1 MGCATLLKSK
11 LGITVKYR
19 FTLRHYKTGRMREFG
34 CSQRGGHLGAHAL
47 GKYNLWLLLLLTV
60 GLISGCTV
68 AWTRTLTQSA
78 DSMSIQVDRFYQQY
92 QTAYQLAPRPTGSA
106 QAIAE
111 AYLRRYQP
119 GPLPRV
125 FQHTTLYDRNGV
137 WLADFM
143 DEGRRRWVSIEAIS
157 PYLINATVATE
168 DASFYTNPGIDAK
181 RLVGALLQNA
191 QEGGIVSGAS
201 TITMQLARQLFFE
214 PEARFSQ
221 TLERKV
227 NEVFLAQELTALY
240 TKDELLEMYL
250 NLIYFGHLA
259 YGPEAA
265 AQVYFGKS
273 AATLTLAEATLI
285 AGIPQMPGQFDL
297 FRNFDAVKTRQR
309 IVLNLMVERGYLT
322 SAEADQA
329 WATPIEL
336 ADDPDRRTLKAPH
349 FTFFVAETAQRDWAN
364 LDFRRAGFQIY
375 TTLDLRMQELAQQ
388 IVSQTVPALRRFNL
402 TNAALVALKPDDG
415 GILAMVGSIDYNNQT
430 IGGAVNVTVRLR
442 QPGSTV
448 KSILYAAAFD
458 DNLISPASVIWDL
471 PVSYQVTPIQVY
483 RPGNYDSRFHGPV
496 TVRTALAN
504 SYNIPAVKVLD
515 RVGTARMRETAI
527 DMGLTSFTVDGN
539 YGLGMTLGSN
549 EATLLELTSVYDTL
563 ASNGVYSPPT
573 PYRAIIDG
581 YGNQVALPATTP
593 PRQAVSPE
601 AAYLV
606 TSILSDNVAR
616 TPAYGPNS
624 QLNLSKPAAVKT
636 GTSSSWRDNW
646 TIGYTR
652 YLVTGVWAGNNS
664 GRPMSGVAGVTGAGP
679 IWHDFMEGVIADP
692 ALLGVLQ
699 APSDPAGWEFIQ
711 PATVKKLRIECP
723 KPIQCKTDGEL
734 FSQAWLRQTG
744 QAHVLDDS
752 YVTGQ
757 MATVFVNRTDSTVWR
772 VGVCAQEGG
781 EETTALRLPNAV
793 GLLIEQP
800 ITGTL
805 ALTARTGIE
814 EKLAVSNAIPQLP
827 GMLRPPRLT
836 EPTTYFGPPAADFTI
851 GAERL
856 RVEQRG
862 VLDWSYRTGTA
873 MYLGACKDI
882 NETMQALFGR
892 SIRGVTLQTPQNRQ
906 FVAIGPTPTA
916 TVTPA
921 PTATPSRTPAATTTA
936 SAGERSAPPASG
948 TPSVQQTLLATPTP
962 TATAVPDIT
971 AIPDSFPTAVAL
983 PAAVAPTGAG
993 TFRALGVAH
1002 DEFCSG
1008 DYILGQV
1015 LSRAGA
1021 PVAGV
1026 RIVVVDQWGN
1036 RNEVLTKNGVNDF
1049 GRYDFPIGTNT
1060 RDLYVTIVDSA
1071 GNPLSETVGIAH
1083 RRFDDLSCHHITWIE
1098 N

>member
-1 MGCATLLKSK
+1 
-11 LGITVKYR
+11 
-19 FTLRHYKTGRMREFG
+19 
-34 CSQRGGHLGAHAL
+34 
-47 GKYNLWLLLLLTV
+47 
-60 GLISGCTV
+60 
-68 AWTRTLTQSA
+68 
-78 DSMSIQVDRFYQQY
+78 MSLQIDRLYQQY
-92 QTAYQLAPRPTGSA
+92 QQAYQLTPRPDGTPQGV
-106 QAIAE
+106 AE

-137 WLADFM
+137 WLADFI
-143 DEGRRRWVSIEAIS
+143 DEGRRRWVSIDAIS
-157 PYLINATVATE
+157 PDLINAMVATE
-168 DASFYTNPGIDAK
+168 DASFYTNHGIDAK

-191 QEGGIVSGAS
+191 QRGGIVSGAS

-227 NEVFLAQELTALY
+227 NEVFLAKELTDLY
-240 TKDELLEMYL
+240 SKDEILEMYL

-297 FRNFDAVKTRQR
+297 FRNFEAVKARQR

-322 SAEADQA
+322 QAEADRA

-336 ADDPDRRTLKAPH
+336 AADPDRRTLRAPH
-349 FTFFVAETAQRDWAN
+349 FAFFVAEAAQRDWAN

-388 IVSQTVPALRRFNL
+388 IVTQTVPALRRFNL
-402 TNAALVALKPDDG
+402 SNAALVALKPDDG
-415 GILAMVGSIDYNNQT
+415 GILAMVGSIDYNDQT
-430 IGGAVNVTVRLR
+430 IGGAVNVTTRLR

-458 DNLISPASVIWDL
+458 DNLLSPASLIWDL
-471 PVSYQVTPIQVY
+471 PVSYQITPIQFY

-515 RVGTARMRETAI
+515 RVGTARMREAAI
-527 DMGLTSFTVDGN
+527 AMGLNSFTVDGN

-563 ASNGVYSPPT
+563 ASSGVYSPPT
-573 PYRAIIDG
+573 PYRAVIDG
-581 YGNQVALPATTP
+581 YGKQVALPVTTP

-699 APSDPAGWEFIQ
+699 APTDPAGWDFVQ
-711 PATVKKLRIECP
+711 PTTVKKLRIECP
-723 KPIQCKTDGEL
+723 KPIQCKTDGEV

-752 YVTGQ
+752 YVTGE
-757 MATVFVNRTDSTVWR
+757 MATVLVNRTDNTVWR
-772 VGVCAQEGG
+772 VGVCAQAGG
-781 EETTALRLPNAV
+781 EATTALRLPNAV

-805 ALTARTGIE
+805 ALTARTAIE
-814 EKLAVSNAIPQLP
+814 EKLAVSNAVPQLP

-836 EPTTYFGPPAADFTI
+836 EPTTYFGPPTADFTI

-856 RVEQRG
+856 RVEQRA
-862 VLDWSYRTGTA
+862 VLDWSYRTNSS

-892 SIRGVTLQTPQNRQ
+892 TIRGVTLQTPQNRQ
-906 FVAIGPTPTA
+906 FVAIGPTPTP
-916 TVTPA
+916 TPTPA
-921 PTATPSRTPAATTTA
+921 PNRTLLPTTIAPQNEGSATPV
-936 SAGERSAPPASG
+936 AGTSSIQE
-948 TPSVQQTLLATPTP
+948 TLLPTPTP
-962 TATAVPDIT
+962 TATPVPDIT
-971 AIPDSFPTAVAL
+971 AIPDGFPTATAL
-983 PAAVAPTGAG
+983 PAVAGSTATGVY
-993 TFRALGVAH
+993 RALGVAH

-1008 DYILGQV
+1008 DYVLGQV

-1026 RIVVVDQWGN
+1026 RIVAVDEWGN
-1036 RNEVLTKNGVNDF
+1036 RSEVLTKSGANDF
-1049 GRYDFPIGTNT
+1049 GRYDFPIGTNP
-1060 RDLYVTIVDSA
+1060 RDLTVTIVDSA